1 MSLHDLL
8 VEAGVDPVSSRGAR
22 TYPCPT
28 CGTGPRQYQH
38 GDSRGP
44 LRVFKGA
51 RGEAWKCHACGVGG
65 GPVALARALDRVDLV
80 TLAQTRA
87 AEAPARAVAGRIDV
101 RRAWAELQA
110 DRAAWQASAASSL
123 SGWAAHELA
132 DAWAASH
139 VGIAWANVEAVSG
152 RHGKALA
159 RWACGFGRFLMV
171 ALHDAAGNVR
181 SAVAR
186 YHDAAPA
193 DGPRFL
199 FLSSGRAG
207 VADGETLTYG
217 SIPAAVRADGPI
229 YLVEG
234 ARDWI
239 VAHALAQR
247 TGGAAVGARSHGEL
261 PAVARLLADEI
272 DRQKRPASQV
282 DLRIVPHLGD
292 RDEVGLTS
300 ARKAADVLQARAV
313 GKVSAVFCPPG
324 TAGKADLAD
333 QVKGA
338 STAAETWARLDA
350 LRVDVIVEA
359 PIDVRDPGASD
370 LLRARIGRVAAAA
383 QADPLALYV
392 VEVPEAMGKTRCSV
406 SLLAQHAGAGGSAV
420 LYQTTH
426 ERLDEARAEL
436 AKLIEAG
443 DAPDVEVA
451 HLQGKARLCLQAA
464 KLDEVGNAQGARDLR
479 TRLSGDRSGKTCMG
493 CPLRQICPATRSQG
507 VTSGRVTLATHE
519 RMRRGL
525 TVPHTRV
532 PALQVIDEAA
542 DLVTQADVTQADV
555 MGIFTAESP
564 HSQAWRSQA
573 AEGVE
578 AVRRIVRCLDAVARR
593 RAQAWSTML
602 DPKELLRELD
612 EAGATG
618 PARVLFTPR
627 QTSLWEADTGADV
640 DCQVEAPPD
649 APAWAVRSGRWRGQ
663 YVDRQAWS
671 AVVELARALARGQ
684 APRHA
689 FAVSPGGAW
698 SLVTMRA
705 ARIPEG
711 PAVLL
716 DATAQENRVRLDA
729 LARAS
734 GRHLQIERITARVLS
749 PGKSVHLRTGA
760 FARSRII
767 PGGVPAPHAY
777 SLVRRALLDV
787 AQEMPAGGRVGVITF
802 KALAGAL
809 LDPTHELGEL
819 RAWARAS
826 LDLDLVIGWYGRDET
841 GTNRFAD
848 CDALLLLGDPTGN
861 MSAAAAQA
869 RIAGADPGAWWASKT
884 RAAARQ
890 ACARGRSARRGDALR
905 LLMYVG
911 RSAPEV
917 PGVSWEVADLDRGRI
932 VSDDRVQA
940 VRRLRTL
947 AEAHGAIGAPA
958 VRRLPQLDGFPDQR
972 VREMCAEVARLMGW
986 AQHHV
991 KAGRARWAV
1000 YAPTREAAEVYAGVM
1015 SARAASPQNGLGV
1028 ESAANADHLP
1038 DVRPAAEMRSGDVE
1052 RTVDRPPGLS
1062 SMGIPGGLYSPNGLR
1077 RGGTSGGRPADLQAT
1092 PKPRPA
1098 PGWSRPGTIE
1108 ATA

>member
-1 MSLHDLL
+1 
-8 VEAGVDPVSSRGAR
+8 
-22 TYPCPT
+22 
-28 CGTGPRQYQH
+28 
-38 GDSRGP
+38 
-44 LRVFKGA
+44 
-51 RGEAWKCHACGVGG
+51 
-65 GPVALARALDRVDLV
+65 VALARVLDRVDLV

-87 AEAPARAVAGRIDV
+87 AEAPPRAVAGRIDV
-101 RRAWAELQA
+101 RRAWAELQS
-110 DRAAWQASAASSL
+110 DRAAWQASAATSL

-132 DAWAASH
+132 DSWAASH
-139 VGIAWANVEAVSG
+139 VGIAWADVGAVSG
-152 RHGKALA
+152 RYGKALA
-159 RWACGFGRFLMV
+159 RWACGVGRYLMV
-171 ALHDAAGNVR
+171 ALHGADGEVR

-193 DGPRFL
+193 DGPRFM

-229 YLVEG
+229 YIVEG

-239 VAHALAQR
+239 VAHALARR

-292 RDEVGLTS
+292 RDEVGLKS
-300 ARKAADVLQARAV
+300 ARKAAEVLQARAS
-313 GKVSAVFCPPG
+313 GKVSAVFCPLG
-324 TAGKADLAD
+324 SDGKADLAD

-338 STAAETWARLDA
+338 LTAADTWARLDA
-350 LRVDVIVEA
+350 LRLDVIVEA
-359 PIDVRDPGASD
+359 PIDVRDPGAAD

-383 QADPLALYV
+383 QADPRGLYV

-406 SLLAQHAGAGGSAV
+406 ALLAQHAEAGGSAV

-426 ERLDEARAEL
+426 ERLDEARVEL
-436 AKLIEAG
+436 ARLIEAG
-443 DAPDVEVA
+443 DAPYVEVA

-464 KLDEVGNAQGARDLR
+464 KLDEAGNAQGARDLR
-479 TRLSGDRSGKTCMG
+479 TRLSGDKSGKTCMG
-493 CPLRQICPATRSQG
+493 CPLRQVCPATRSQG

-555 MGIFTAESP
+555 IGIFTADSP

-573 AEGVE
+573 ADGVE
-578 AVRRIVRCLDAVARR
+578 AVRRIVRCLDAVARK

-602 DPKELLRELD
+602 APGDLSRDLD

-627 QTSLWEADTGADV
+627 QTSLWEPDTGADV

-649 APAWAVRSGRWRGQ
+649 APAWAVRAGRWRGQ
-663 YVDRQAWS
+663 YVDRAAWS
-671 AVVELARALARGQ
+671 AIVELARALARGQ
-684 APRHA
+684 TPRHA
-689 FAVSPGGAW
+689 LAVSPGGAW

-705 ARIPEG
+705 TRIPEG

-716 DATAQENRVRLDA
+716 DATAAENRIRLDA

-734 GRHLQIERITARVLS
+734 GRHLQVERITARVLS
-749 PGKSVHLRTGA
+749 PGKSIHLRTGA

-787 AQEMPAGGRVGVITF
+787 AQEMPKGGRVGVITF
-802 KALAGAL
+802 KALASAL

-819 RAWARAS
+819 RAWARTS
-826 LDLDLVIGWYGRDET
+826 LDLDLVVGWYGRDET
-841 GTNRFAD
+841 GTNRFSG

-869 RIAGADPGAWWASKT
+869 RIAGADPGAWWSSKT
-884 RAAARQ
+884 RATARQ
-890 ACARGRSARRGDALR
+890 ACARGRSARRGDELR

-932 VSDDRVQA
+932 VSDDKAQA
-940 VRRLRTL
+940 VRRIRTL
-947 AEAHGAIGAPA
+947 AEAQGAVAAPA
-958 VRRLPQLDGFPDQR
+958 IRRLPALDGFPDQR

-1000 YAPTREAAEVYAGVM
+1000 YAPTREVAEVYAVVA
-1015 SARAASPQNGLGV
+1015 ARAASSQNGLGV
-1028 ESAANADHLP
+1028 ESAGNSDHLP
-1038 DVRPAAEMRSGDVE
+1038 DVRPAAELSAGDGE

-1062 SMGIPGGLYSPNGLR
+1062 SMGIPGGLYSQAVLR
-1077 RGGTSGGRPADLQAT
+1077 RGGTSGPRPADLQARPT
-1092 PKPRPA
+1092 PRPA
-1098 PGWSRPGTIE
+1098 PGWSRPVAVE
-1108 ATA
+1108 VPA